1 MALTEAEKQQQFY
14 ANQAKQDALVESL
27 FVNPDSFV
35 GGAEAQAR
43 AKASIEK
50 ELNPFQ
56 LQQSIDRVTRRI
68 EQDKKREGMLAV
80 QQEQE
85 RIADLTPEYRE
96 SYDAGKPTTFAEAKK
111 AADETYLQYWY
122 DKANDISKDWTR
134 EDYNLIANPVYKR
147 EDVNEGKGRPI
158 YKDVRQLPKG
168 YDEYKEYQDRIKAGP
183 LDFSSEETHKMLIK
197 PPPLAGGRYTKKQ
210 YWIDEDNPLR
220 QAVEAQSDVMKD
232 FLDDAG
238 IPLVQKYE
246 DLEGFKRPD
255 SFRGEGIYLNTGTG
269 AHIDWDS
276 SLKRMQRYQSSPD
289 AEIGSYTQVF
299 TRPDPE
305 GLGKPLTILGAL
317 SGNPIIKAA
326 GAVASGG
333 DLEDIVKSYVAS
345 QITTPVLEETF
356 ATLGVDA
363 DLFGMDDV
371 KFSENMMD
379 VQETLIGGGSAS
391 DALLKEFGKE
401 GIKAVA
407 DAVDIDLPDI
417 DFDTPEILE
426 KVGDAI
432 VDLAKPVL
440 EKVEDVAK
448 PVIDKVQELT
458 EPVIAFVEEKA
469 PVVEDIFIDPV
480 KEKVEEFV
488 EPVIAFVEEKAP
500 VVEDIF
506 IDPVKET
513 IQAVTEPAIK
523 TVEEVAPIV
532 EDIVIDPIK
541 ETAKKAVETV
551 ADLGEPV
558 IDTLDEA
565 LDVLGEKVVDP
576 ALQAGSD
583 VLSEGE
589 DILKATGSKI
599 DDLVNWE
606 NLVKGSLGIGGALG
620 MMASPTSVATQP
632 TQVENL
638 FDKELFKFKTEIGIS
653 PEYTQAAQATA
664 PVEQFVDLFGGE
676 ELQRNDILND
686 LIKRRSYSL

>member
-1 MALTEAEKQQQFY
+1 MAKPQTFQE
-14 ANQAKQDALVESL
+14 
-27 FVNPDSFV
+27 
-35 GGAEAQAR
+35 
-43 AKASIEK
+43 AKALADQTYINFWKDKS
-50 ELNPFQ
+50 
-56 LQQSIDRVTRRI
+56 DAVT
-68 EQDKKREGMLAV
+68 ENWTQKD
-80 QQEQE
+80 
-85 RIADLTPEYRE
+85 
-96 SYDAGKPTTFAEAKK
+96 YD
-111 AADETYLQYWY
+111 
-122 DKANDISKDWTR
+122 
-134 EDYNLIANPVYKR
+134 LIANPVYKR
-147 EDVNEGKGRPI
+147 ENVNKGKGRPI
-158 YKDVRQLPKG
+158 YKDVRQLPEG
-168 YDEYKEYQDRIKAGP
+168 YDEYREYQDRIEAGV

-197 PPPLAGGRYTKKQ
+197 PPPLAGGRYTKEQ

-220 QAVEAQSDVMKD
+220 QAVEAQADVMKD

-246 DLEGFKRPD
+246 DLEGFKKPD

-289 AEIGSYTQVF
+289 AELGSYTQVF

-363 DLFGMDDV
+363 DLFGMDDA

-391 DALLKEFGKE
+391 NALLKEFGKE

-407 DAVDIDLPDI
+407 DAVNIDLPDV

-426 KVGDAI
+426 KVGDVV

-448 PVIDKVQELT
+448 PVVDAIQEVT
-458 EPVIAFVEEKA
+458 EPVIEFVEEKA
-469 PVVEDIFIDPV
+469 PV
-480 KEKVEEFV
+480 
-488 EPVIAFVEEKAP
+488 A
-500 VVEDIF
+500 EDIF

-513 IQAVTEPAIK
+513 LQAIAEPVVEFVEEKAPVFEDVFIEPVKETVQAVTEPVIE
-523 TVEEVAPIV
+523 TVKEVAPVV

-541 ETAKKAVETV
+541 ETAEKAVETV

-558 IDTLDEA
+558 IDTIDDILDT
-565 LDVLGEKVVDP
+565 LGEEVVDP
-576 ALQAGSD
+576 VLQAGSD

-589 DILKATGSKI
+589 DILKETGSKI

-606 NLVKGSLGIGGALG
+606 NLVKSSLGIGGALG
-620 MMASPTSVATQP
+620 MMASPTAVSTQP

-653 PEYTQAAQATA
+653 PEYMQAAQATA
-664 PVEQFVDLFGGE
+664 PVEQFVDLFGGGE
-676 ELQRNDILND
+676 ESQRNDIFND

>member
-1 MALTEAEKQQQFY
+1 MAKPQTFQE
-14 ANQAKQDALVESL
+14 
-27 FVNPDSFV
+27 
-35 GGAEAQAR
+35 
-43 AKASIEK
+43 AKALADQTYINFWKDKS
-50 ELNPFQ
+50 
-56 LQQSIDRVTRRI
+56 DAVT
-68 EQDKKREGMLAV
+68 ENWTQKD
-80 QQEQE
+80 
-85 RIADLTPEYRE
+85 
-96 SYDAGKPTTFAEAKK
+96 YD
-111 AADETYLQYWY
+111 
-122 DKANDISKDWTR
+122 
-134 EDYNLIANPVYKR
+134 LIANPVYKR
-147 EDVNEGKGRPI
+147 ENVNKGKGRPI

-168 YDEYKEYQDRIKAGP
+168 YDEYREYQDRIEAGV

-197 PPPLAGGRYTKKQ
+197 PPPLAGGRYTKEQ

-220 QAVEAQSDVMKD
+220 QAVEAQADVMKD

-246 DLEGFKRPD
+246 DLEGFKKPD

-289 AEIGSYTQVF
+289 AELGSYTQVF
-299 TRPDPE
+299 ARPDPE

-363 DLFGMDDV
+363 DLFGMDDA

-391 DALLKEFGKE
+391 NALLKEFGKE

-407 DAVDIDLPDI
+407 DAVNIDLPDV

-426 KVGDAI
+426 KVGDAV
-432 VDLAKPVL
+432 VDLAKPV
-440 EKVEDVAK
+440 VDA
-448 PVIDKVQELT
+448 IQEVT
-458 EPVIAFVEEKA
+458 EPVIEFVEEKA

-480 KEKVEEFV
+480 KEKVEEFA

-500 VVEDIF
+500 VFEDVF
-506 IDPVKET
+506 IEPVKET
-513 IQAVTEPAIK
+513 VQAVTEPVIE
-523 TVEEVAPIV
+523 TVKEVAPVV

-541 ETAKKAVETV
+541 ETAEKAVETV

-558 IDTLDEA
+558 IDTIDEA

-576 ALQAGSD
+576 VLQAGSD

-589 DILKATGSKI
+589 DILKETGSKI

-606 NLVKGSLGIGGALG
+606 NLVKSSLGIGGALG
-620 MMASPTSVATQP
+620 MMASPTAVSTQP

-653 PEYTQAAQATA
+653 PEYMQAAQATA
-664 PVEQFVDLFGGE
+664 PVEQFVDLFGGGE
-676 ELQRNDILND
+676 ESQRNDIFND